1 MNVKRACDNS
11 PVGADES
18 LVSLASLESAVA
30 VPDETVSLPRPISG
44 TAVAV
49 ASDFVVTPV
58 SSASSDVLVDLLELS
73 VFVDELASSS
83 SLLEPFAMALVA
95 KPVLISNDFK

>member
-83 SLLEPFAMALVA
+83 SLLEPLAMALVA